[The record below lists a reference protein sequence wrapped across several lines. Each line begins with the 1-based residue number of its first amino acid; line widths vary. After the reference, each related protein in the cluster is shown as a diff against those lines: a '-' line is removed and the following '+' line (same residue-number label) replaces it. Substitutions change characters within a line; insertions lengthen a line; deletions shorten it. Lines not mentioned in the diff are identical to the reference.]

1 MFLKNKSLLYWFL
14 IVKSIKYMILY
25 VKNKLSII
33 INIIII
39 NNSS

>member
-1 MFLKNKSLLYWFL
+1 MLLKNKSLLNWFL

-33 INIIII
+33 INIIVI
-39 NNSS
+39 NNLS

>member
-1 MFLKNKSLLYWFL
+1 MLLKNKSLLYWFL